1 MRLRSTPAAPA
12 PGNDPAIR
20 TEGLT
25 VAYGA
30 TPVLRGVDLN
40 VADGAAVALLGGNGS
55 GKSTLLEVLAG
66 IVAPTAGAVA
76 GLPDARALV
85 VQRTGGDDRLPLTG
99 RQAVEMGL
107 WRELGPLR
115 RVGAHGRRRV
125 DAALHAVGMRGEAH
139 RQLGAMSGGQRQ
151 RVLVAQGLVQDA
163 PLLLLDE
170 PAAAAD
176 VEARDRIDAALAERA
191 AQGAIVVVATHDRAS
206 LARADRALL
215 LDRGRLVAAGS
226 PDEVAVAQA
235 AWAAA
240 ALAPQA
246 GGAPVDERMTS
257 TGA

>member
-1 MRLRSTPAAPA
+1 MSTASALPTSGSTGIRVTDLVVRRGDVTALDALDCELPA
-12 PGNDPAIR
+12 
-20 TEGLT
+20 
-25 VAYGA
+25 
-30 TPVLRGVDLN
+30 GV
-40 VADGAAVALLGGNGS
+40 VTAVVGGNGS

-66 IVAPTAGAVA
+66 IVAPTTGAMA

-115 RVGAHGRRRV
+115 RVGPHGRRRV
-125 DAALHAVGMRGEAH
+125 DAALDAVGMRGEAH

-176 VEARDRIDAALAERA
+176 VDARDRIDAALAERA
-191 AQGAIVVVATHDRAS
+191 WQGAVVVVATHDRAS

-226 PDEVAVAQA
+226 PAEVAVAQA
-235 AWAAA
+235 ARAAA

>member
-1 MRLRSTPAAPA
+1 MSTGTAPRAPRSGSVCVTDLVVRR
-12 PGNDPAIR
+12 GDAIALDALDCELHAGR
-20 TEGLT
+20 VT
-25 VAYGA
+25 
-30 TPVLRGVDLN
+30 
-40 VADGAAVALLGGNGS
+40 AVVGGNGS

-66 IVAPTAGAVA
+66 VLAPARGTLA

-85 VQRTGGDDRLPLTG
+85 VQRTGGDDRLPLSG

-107 WRELGPLR
+107 WRELGALR
-115 RVGAHGRRRV
+115 RIGRHGRGRV
-125 DAALHAVGMRGEAH
+125 DAALDAVGMRAEAH

-176 VEARDRIDAALAERA
+176 VEARDRIDAALAARA
-191 AQGAIVVVATHDRAS
+191 AAGAIVVVATHDRVS
-206 LARADRALL
+206 LARADHALL
-215 LDRGRLVAAGS
+215 LERGRLVASGP
-226 PDEVAVAQA
+226 PDEVAAAQA
-235 AWAAA
+235 DRASA

-246 GGAPVDERMTS
+246 LGAAVDERMTS